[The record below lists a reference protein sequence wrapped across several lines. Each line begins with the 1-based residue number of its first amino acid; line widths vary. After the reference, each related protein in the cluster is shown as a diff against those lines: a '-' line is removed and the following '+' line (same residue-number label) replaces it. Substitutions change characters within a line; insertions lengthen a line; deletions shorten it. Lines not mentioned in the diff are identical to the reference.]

1 MRAMLAAVQIPLVL
15 HSGSGLS
22 DDDFRACVA
31 NGAAKINVFTD
42 INLAGAR
49 AWSENY
55 APGRGIVDISSL
67 VIAAIREQALKKLRV
82 FGCEGKA

>member
-1 MRAMLAAVQIPLVL
+1 VL
-15 HSGSGLS
+15 HGGSGLS

-31 NGAAKINVFTD
+31 SGAAKINVFTD

-49 AWSENY
+49 AWWENY
-55 APGRGIVDISSL
+55 RPGRGIADISPL
-67 VIAAIREQALKKLRV
+67 VIQAIREQTLGKLRV